1 MNRIRSLDRHCF
13 YTINYY
19 RYVLKVNTM
28 LQQEELEEWEKAGVL
43 ELYTAFSRDQVQ
55 LLFLSVKTNN
65 KLT

>member
-1 MNRIRSLDRHCF
+1 
-13 YTINYY
+13 
-19 RYVLKVNTM
+19 M